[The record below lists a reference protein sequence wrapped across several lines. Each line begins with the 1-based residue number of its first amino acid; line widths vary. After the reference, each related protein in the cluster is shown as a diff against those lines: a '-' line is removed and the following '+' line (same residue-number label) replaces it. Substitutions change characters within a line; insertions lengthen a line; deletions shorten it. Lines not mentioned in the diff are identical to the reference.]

1 MLRPYHLQE
10 TFVGKRVP
18 GQNSY
23 GRVDSKIGQFLSG
36 LYKG

>member
-1 MLRPYHLQE
+1 MLRPSHLQE

-18 GQNSY
+18 GQSSY
-23 GRVDSKIGQFLSG
+23 GRVDSKKGQFLFG